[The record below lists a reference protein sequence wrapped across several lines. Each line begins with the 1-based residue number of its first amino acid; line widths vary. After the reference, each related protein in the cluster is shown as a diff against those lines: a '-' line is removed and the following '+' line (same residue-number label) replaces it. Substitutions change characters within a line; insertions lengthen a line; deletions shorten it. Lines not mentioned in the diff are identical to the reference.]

1 MLVGF
6 GTSSYS
12 CLTGGWLLILLSRL
26 IISFIVKRGCRLS
39 RSRSC
44 LSLSGIFLLF
54 SLGFRTFFRDLV
66 GSAHD
71 GRVFC
76 LSSECGRLLRI
87 RSLYDLKVFNMV
99 YFENYARLYSLMGRD
114 FAEFRTAAF

>member
-6 GTSSYS
+6 SASSYS
-12 CLTGGWLLILLSRL
+12 CLTGGWLLILLSRF
-26 IISFIVKRGCRLS
+26 IISFIVKRGCR

-44 LSLSGIFLLF
+44 LSLSRNFLLF
-54 SLGFRTFFRDLV
+54 NLGFGNLV

-76 LSSECGRLLRI
+76 LSGECGRLLRI
-87 RSLYDLKVFNMV
+87 GSLHDLEVFNVV
-99 YFENYARLYSLMGRD
+99 YFENYARLD
-114 FAEFRTAAF
+114 